1 MRVYPEK
8 LAQELKQRLQPV
20 YLISGDETLLVQE
33 SVDLVRRAARYH
45 GCSERHVLDAG
56 DRAFGWQDLLQD
68 ASSMSLFAE
77 QRLIEL
83 RIPNGKPGTEG
94 SKALCEYLESPPEN
108 DTLLI
113 VSGKID
119 RASTNSK
126 WYKAIDK
133 LGITVQLW
141 PVGAAELP
149 RWLEQRA
156 RQIELPIDRDALELL
171 AERVEGNL
179 LAAVQELEKLRLGH
193 QEGVIDA
200 QTVAD
205 AVANSA
211 RFNLFELLDVALAG
225 RAEHSIRML
234 RGLRS
239 EGVQPPALLWGLVR
253 ELRLLQGLCAAVER
267 GSHPS
272 QALTEARVWK
282 NRQPVLQAAMQ
293 RHTTDSVSTLLS
305 LAGDVDGCIKGYA
318 QGNAWDRMEALVLG
332 IAQNANSTFA
342 ATA

>member
-45 GCSERHVLDAG
+45 GCSERHVLDAS

-133 LGITVQLW
+133 LGVTVQLW
-141 PVGAAELP
+141 PVSAGELP

-179 LAAVQELEKLRLGH
+179 LAAVQELG
-193 QEGVIDA
+193 QA
-200 QTVAD
+200 QGLAHDVPANHLVSRPRQVA
-205 AVANSA
+205 
-211 RFNLFELLDVALAG
+211 
-225 RAEHSIRML
+225 RAEHQVEAAQDRRCPVVDGSAIWQVRDVL
-234 RGLRS
+234 HIPQAPFQAHQALSNGSPWAQQNRGNVP
-239 EGVQPPALLWGLVR
+239 G
-253 ELRLLQGLCAAVER
+253 CER
-267 GSHPS
+267 G
-272 QALTEARVWK
+272 TE
-282 NRQPVLQAAMQ
+282 
-293 RHTTDSVSTLLS
+293 
-305 LAGDVDGCIKGYA
+305 I
-318 QGNAWDRMEALVLG
+318 
-332 IAQNANSTFA
+332 
-342 ATA
+342 